1 MNDASKKIQ
10 KVVRGHTGRKKAAL
24 ENVLKTKASQISKQ
38 TLDDAMKDIIQED
51 AAATTISSVLRGHE
65 GRKKYI
71 YEKDVYPQQKA
82 IRQAQ
87 ILNTEPSSLLQR
99 KPKTLY
105 SRSVDTKKGNIKE
118 KYENVL
124 KNSSIGTTLQTRSL
138 QNDAAIKI
146 QSAVRNRN
154 ALKELYKR
162 EDTKDSLDTIL
173 DNTMSKIKE
182 RKSAANT
189 LKSAWKGRKARQEL
203 YDKAHN
209 FNPEGYQELLRA
221 NLKKYK
227 SVESEHRTRNTQPQ
241 EKLNKAARHISSI
254 QSLFKKKSAAGR
266 PSGTF
271 LNPRLTSG
279 GDTSRLSMLST
290 TSTIPPNT
298 PKKK

>member
-1 MNDASKKIQ
+1 MRGFQAREKIGQEILNTNAIKIQ
-10 KVVRGHTGRKKAAL
+10 KVVRGHTGRKKAVL

-65 GRKKYI
+65 GRKKNI
-71 YEKDVYPQQKA
+71 YEKDVYPQQRA
-82 IRQAQ
+82 MRQAQ

-99 KPKTLY
+99 KPKTTY
-105 SRSVDTKKGNIKE
+105 SRSVDTKKSNIKE

-138 QNDAAIKI
+138 QNDAATKI
-146 QSAVRNRN
+146 NKVVKGHLSRKDTRNKILNQASKEKEAAITLQSAVRNRN

-189 LKSAWKGRKARQEL
+189 ITSAWK
-203 YDKAHN
+203 
-209 FNPEGYQELLRA
+209 
-221 NLKKYK
+221 
-227 SVESEHRTRNTQPQ
+227 
-241 EKLNKAARHISSI
+241 
-254 QSLFKKKSAAGR
+254 
-266 PSGTF
+266 
-271 LNPRLTSG
+271 
-279 GDTSRLSMLST
+279 
-290 TSTIPPNT
+290 
-298 PKKK
+298 